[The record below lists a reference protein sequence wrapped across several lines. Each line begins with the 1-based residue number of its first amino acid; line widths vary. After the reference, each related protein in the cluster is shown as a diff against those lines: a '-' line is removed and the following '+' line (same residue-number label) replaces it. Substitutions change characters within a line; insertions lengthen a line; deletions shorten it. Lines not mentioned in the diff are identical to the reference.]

1 MRHVRLLGLLG
12 LLCLGLVVGPAE
24 TLGQEAKPFVHS
36 LFGDHMVLQRDMKAP
51 IWGWAKPG
59 EKVTVEMAG
68 KSGTA
73 AADKDGRWE
82 VRLGPFEA
90 GGPHTLKISGPQ
102 AVTIQDVLVGDVWL
116 CSGQSNMEW
125 GMTGSDTGDD
135 IPKADFPKI
144 RQTRPGGNWTVC
156 TPESAAGFKAVGFY
170 FARAVQRETG
180 VPIGLVNN
188 AVGGS
193 RIEPWVDPASVASAT
208 EVRPALEGGKSSLFI
223 AKTLPLVPYALR
235 GMLWYQGESNGN
247 EGASYLHKLQVL
259 IGGWRKLWG
268 QGDFPLYVVQLPNF
282 QQANDNPAGGDGWAK
297 IREAQLKALAIPNTG
312 VIITIDVGDPGNIH
326 PKNKFD
332 VGERLARWAV
342 AKDYGKKGLVYSGPL
357 YKGMKVEG
365 NKVRISFDHVGS
377 GLMVGKKE
385 GRRPTE
391 EVKDG
396 QLKRFAVAGADKK
409 WVWADAVIEKDTV
422 VVSSPDVPN
431 PVAVRYAFSGNP
443 EGCNLYNKEGLPA
456 SPFRTDDWE

>member
-1 MRHVRLLGLLG
+1 
-12 LLCLGLVVGPAE
+12 
-24 TLGQEAKPFVHS
+24 
-36 LFGDHMVLQRDMKAP
+36 
-51 IWGWAKPG
+51 
-59 EKVTVEMAG
+59 MAG

-82 VRLGPFEA
+82 VRLGPFEV

-116 CSGQSNMEW
+116 CAGQSNMVW
-125 GMTGSDTGDD
+125 VMKSCDTGDD
-135 IPKADFPKI
+135 IVEADLPKI
-144 RQTRPGGNWTVC
+144 RQTSSGRNWVVC
-156 TPESAAGFKAVGFY
+156 TPQSAPGFHAVGFY
-170 FARAVQRETG
+170 FARAVHRETG

-193 RIEPWVDPASVASAT
+193 RIEPWVDPASVVSSAP
-208 EVRPALEGGKSSLFI
+208 ELRPALEGGKSSLFI

-235 GMLWYQGESNGN
+235 GMLWYQGEANGN
-247 EGASYLHKLQVL
+247 EGASYLQKLRVL
-259 IGGWRKLWG
+259 IGGWRQLWG

-312 VIITIDVGDPGNIH
+312 VIVTIDVGDPKDIH

-342 AKDYGKKGLVYSGPL
+342 AKDYGKKDLVYSGPL
-357 YKGMKVEG
+357 YKNMKVEG
-365 NKVRISFDHVGS
+365 NKIRITFDHVGS
-377 GLMVGKKE
+377 GLMAGGKE
-385 GRRPTE
+385 GRKPVE

>member
-1 MRHVRLLGLLG
+1 
-12 LLCLGLVVGPAE
+12 
-24 TLGQEAKPFVHS
+24 
-36 LFGDHMVLQRDMKAP
+36 
-51 IWGWAKPG
+51 
-59 EKVTVEMAG
+59 
-68 KSGTA
+68 
-73 AADKDGRWE
+73 DKDGRWE

-116 CSGQSNMEW
+116 CAGQSNMEW

-135 IPKADFPKI
+135 IPKADLPKI
-144 RQTRPGGNWTVC
+144 RQTRPGGNWVVC

-208 EVRPALEGGKSSLFI
+208 EVRPALEGGKSGLFI
-223 AKTLPLVPYALR
+223 AKTLPLVPYGLR
-235 GMLWYQGESNGN
+235 GMLWYQGESNGS
-247 EGASYLHKLQVL
+247 EGTSYLQKLQIL

-282 QQANDNPAGGDGWAK
+282 QKVNDNPAGGDGWAN

-312 VIITIDVGDPGNIH
+312 VIITIDVGEPKNIH

-332 VGERLARWAV
+332 VGERLARWAL
-342 AKDYGKKGLVYSGPL
+342 AKDYGKKDLVYSGPL

-365 NKVRISFDHVGS
+365 NKVRIAFDHVGS

-385 GRRPTE
+385 GRRPTG

-396 QLKRFAVAGADKK
+396 RLKRFAVAGADKK

>member
-1 MRHVRLLGLLG
+1 
-12 LLCLGLVVGPAE
+12 
-24 TLGQEAKPFVHS
+24 
-36 LFGDHMVLQRDMKAP
+36 
-51 IWGWAKPG
+51 
-59 EKVTVEMAG
+59 
-68 KSGTA
+68 
-73 AADKDGRWE
+73 
-82 VRLGPFEA
+82 
-90 GGPHTLKISGPQ
+90 
-102 AVTIQDVLVGDVWL
+102 
-116 CSGQSNMEW
+116 
-125 GMTGSDTGDD
+125 
-135 IPKADFPKI
+135 
-144 RQTRPGGNWTVC
+144 
-156 TPESAAGFKAVGFY
+156 
-170 FARAVQRETG
+170 
-180 VPIGLVNN
+180 
-188 AVGGS
+188 
-193 RIEPWVDPASVASAT
+193 
-208 EVRPALEGGKSSLFI
+208 
-223 AKTLPLVPYALR
+223 
-235 GMLWYQGESNGN
+235 MLWYQGESNGN
-247 EGASYLHKLQVL
+247 EGASYLYKLRVL

-312 VIITIDVGDPGNIH
+312 VIITIDVGEPGNIH

-342 AKDYGKKGLVYSGPL
+342 AKDYGKKDLVYSGPL